1 MRIPA
6 KVLHVDGSRGCGG
19 PVWSPEC
26 IAKEAQRLASVI
38 LSGVVLCAKQSL
50 AAQIRAGA
58 PASSSIIRTRS
69 LVVDAEV
76 RPRREIGDQASALAR
91 ALQTEL
97 ERTPR
102 TGEKSGMTATV
113 RFSDS
118 VQTGRTTMERFE
130 VRLEVPIPP
139 RVMRALERLGVA

>member
-1 MRIPA
+1 MKMTAERLG
-6 KVLHVDGSRGCGG
+6 VGGSRGNG
-19 PVWSPEC
+19 SPPLSPRG

-38 LSGVVLCAKQSL
+38 LSGVAQGATQSL
-50 AAQIRAGA
+50 VAQIRAGA
-58 PASSSIIRTRS
+58 PTRTAIIQARR

-91 ALQTEL
+91 ALKAEP
-97 ERTPR
+97 ERSPR
-102 TGEKSGMTATV
+102 TGKKNGMIATV
-113 RFSDS
+113 TFHDS

-139 RVMRALERLGVA
+139 RVLRALERSGGA